1 MLRRVAI
8 VAGDFVKTGGMDRA
22 NYALA
27 DYLTR
32 SSVPVELVSHRIDPV
47 LAERPTLRWHRVPR
61 PAGWHAAGEPLLDA
75 RARLVARGMRLSGE
89 LCIANGG
96 NSLAGGINWVHY
108 VHAEYPQRLDR
119 SVAGLK
125 RWALSGWSARRE
137 RQAFARARMIV
148 TNSEATRRALID
160 RIGVDAARVRTIYY
174 GIDAAR
180 FGPVGP
186 EERERARRELGLRGR
201 MALAFVG
208 ALGDRRKG
216 FDVLFAAFQMLA
228 KESGWDV
235 DLVVVGAGA
244 TVPLWRERAERS
256 GLADRIHFLGFRRD
270 VPFVLAGC
278 DGMVAPTRYEAFG
291 LGVAEAL
298 ARGLPALVSRRAGVA
313 ELYPPELRE
322 LLIDDVESVA
332 EVASRLRAFRAGHDQ
347 LTASIAP
354 LAERVRERSWDQMAR
369 EIVDLIADQAPGQL
383 PRSAR
388 G

>member
-148 TNSEATRRALID
+148 TNS
-160 RIGVDAARVRTIYY
+160 
-174 GIDAAR
+174 
-180 FGPVGP
+180 
-186 EERERARRELGLRGR
+186 
-201 MALAFVG
+201 
-208 ALGDRRKG
+208 
-216 FDVLFAAFQMLA
+216 
-228 KESGWDV
+228 
-235 DLVVVGAGA
+235 
-244 TVPLWRERAERS
+244 
-256 GLADRIHFLGFRRD
+256 
-270 VPFVLAGC
+270 
-278 DGMVAPTRYEAFG
+278 
-291 LGVAEAL
+291 
-298 ARGLPALVSRRAGVA
+298 
-313 ELYPPELRE
+313 
-322 LLIDDVESVA
+322 
-332 EVASRLRAFRAGHDQ
+332 
-347 LTASIAP
+347 
-354 LAERVRERSWDQMAR
+354 
-369 EIVDLIADQAPGQL
+369 
-383 PRSAR
+383 
-388 G
+388 